1 MGRTSVVIAIALF
14 FVHDAA
20 AITGSEIIE
29 KVQDNLGRFKTF
41 SADFEKQFYW
51 AALDKSRSRE
61 GEIQMRRPG
70 HFRVELD
77 NGDAVVADGKT
88 IWSYAERN
96 KQVVISTYEGEL
108 RTPWQVFAGY
118 AEDYVPIAVEEAKI
132 DGRSCYILALKPAN
146 EISPKRQMKVWVDKK
161 KWWLLQIE
169 TIEDN
174 EDITTYILKGHKVN
188 KKIDDSVFEFSI
200 PEGAEVV
207 DRRVPVLG
215 DE

>member
-1 MGRTSVVIAIALF
+1 MYITSVAIIAALF
-14 FVHDAA
+14 FACDAA

-29 KVQDNLGRFKTF
+29 KVQEHLGKSKTF
-41 SADFEKQFYW
+41 SAEFEKQFYW
-51 AALDKSRSRE
+51 AALDRSRSRK

-77 NGDAVVADGKT
+77 NGDAVVANGET
-88 IWSYAERN
+88 VWSYVERN
-96 KQVVISTYEGEL
+96 KQVILSTYEGEL

-118 AEDYVPIAVEEAKI
+118 AEDYVPIAVEEVKL
-132 DGRSCYILALKPAN
+132 DGRSCYMLALKPAN
-146 EISPKRQMKVWVDKK
+146 EISSKRQMKVWVDKK
-161 KWWLLQIE
+161 KWWLLQVE

-174 EDITTYILKGHKVN
+174 EDIVTYVLKGHKVN
-188 KKIDDSVFEFSI
+188 KKIDDSIFEFSL

-207 DRRVPVLG
+207 DRRVPVLD

>member
-1 MGRTSVVIAIALF
+1 M
-14 FVHDAA
+14 
-20 AITGSEIIE
+20 
-29 KVQDNLGRFKTF
+29 
-41 SADFEKQFYW
+41 
-51 AALDKSRSRE
+51 
-61 GEIQMRRPG
+61 
-70 HFRVELD
+70 
-77 NGDAVVADGKT
+77 
-88 IWSYAERN
+88 
-96 KQVVISTYEGEL
+96 
-108 RTPWQVFAGY
+108 
-118 AEDYVPIAVEEAKI
+118 EEAKI
-132 DGRSCYILALKPAN
+132 DGRSCYLLALKPAH

-188 KKIDDSVFEFSI
+188 KRIDDSVFEFSI